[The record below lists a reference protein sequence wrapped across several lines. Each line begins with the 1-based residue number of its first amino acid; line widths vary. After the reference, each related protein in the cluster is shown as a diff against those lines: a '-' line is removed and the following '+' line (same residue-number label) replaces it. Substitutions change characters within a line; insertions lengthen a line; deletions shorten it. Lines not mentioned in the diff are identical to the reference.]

1 MQIGKASER
10 LVVRPID
17 GSARNIFRDFNIANA
32 QCFYPANR
40 ETLLAVVESSFGDVH
55 AFNRVMRV
63 LLNRQS
69 TLDRNLKNTVEAKPV
84 ERLKAPQPN

>member
-1 MQIGKASER
+1 M
-10 LVVRPID
+10 
-17 GSARNIFRDFNIANA
+17 
-32 QCFYPANR
+32 
-40 ETLLAVVESSFGDVH
+40 VESSFGDVH

>member
-55 AFNRVMRV
+55 AFNHVMRV

-69 TLDRNLKNTVEAKPV
+69 TANLKITVEAKPV
-84 ERLKAPQPN
+84 ERLKAPQPI